1 MISSGAFRREQVMT
15 MFFYVFFFGL
25 AGVIGLWA
33 LACLVSALIKRG
45 PIGLISDYFSAITG
59 RQPSPKGKDQQDR

>member
-1 MISSGAFRREQVMT
+1 
-15 MFFYVFFFGL
+15 MFFYVIFLGL

-33 LACLVSALIKRG
+33 FSCLLSALVKRG

-59 RQPSPKGKDQQDR
+59 KQPISKGKDHKDR